1 MEARSY
7 SVSLEVKDAVADDD
21 SRVLELLKVL
31 GGLGSGAALVSTLL
45 TPTRLVVEG

>member
-1 MEARSY
+1 M
-7 SVSLEVKDAVADDD
+7 ADED

-45 TPTRLVVEG
+45 TPPRLVLEVGRLEGDHASAADS